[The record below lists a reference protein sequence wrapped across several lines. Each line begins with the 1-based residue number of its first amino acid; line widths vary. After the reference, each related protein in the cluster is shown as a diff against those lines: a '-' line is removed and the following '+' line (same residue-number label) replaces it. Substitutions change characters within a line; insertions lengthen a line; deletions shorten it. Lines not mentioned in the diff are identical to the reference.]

1 MSTVKSSY
9 GALPLGAF
17 TVSTF
22 DSKEGLLESLFNKFS
37 LKNRSIKVL
46 YADRGFYSV
55 EVVKLLQEYTIPF
68 VIGARKNKKIRS
80 YLETFPKTGKIT
92 SVPYTMKSGQGET
105 NYRSY
110 VACLL
115 APKAERLV
123 CLYQLAY
130 LFRATDLRL
139 LSSVGYRDVLPS
151 SQEY

>member
-1 MSTVKSSY
+1 
-9 GALPLGAF
+9 
-17 TVSTF
+17 
-22 DSKEGLLESLFNKFS
+22 
-37 LKNRSIKVL
+37 VL

-55 EVVKLLQEYTIPF
+55 EVVKLLQAYTIPF
-68 VIGARKNKKIRS
+68 VIGARKNKNIRS

-123 CLYQLAY
+123 CLYQLDD

-139 LSSVGYRDVLPS
+139 LSSVGYRDFLPS
-151 SQEY
+151 SQEH